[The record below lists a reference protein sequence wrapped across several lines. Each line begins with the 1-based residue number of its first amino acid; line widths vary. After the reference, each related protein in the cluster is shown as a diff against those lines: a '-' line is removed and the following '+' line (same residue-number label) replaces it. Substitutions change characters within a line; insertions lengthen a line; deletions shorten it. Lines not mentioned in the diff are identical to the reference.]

1 MIHVEPQPEPSK
13 FEELVRQPGRKF
25 LSLCPK
31 PKGKQ
36 WKTFW
41 TKILPDLHA
50 AYGGIC
56 SYSCHFIQHDT
67 GWRTVEHFRSKDDY
81 PSEAYEWI
89 NYRLVCGVLNGRK
102 GKRIVLDP
110 FEIEDGW
117 FVMEFPSLLVKP
129 ARDLDEARKKDVSSS
144 CEILGLN
151 DEGSCMNS
159 RQKYVEDYCKGRI
172 NFDHL
177 RRNAPFI
184 AAELQRQ
191 NLIEEIKNIMRYS

>member
-1 MIHVEPQPEPSK
+1 MIHVEPQPPPDNFDK
-13 FEELVRQPGRKF
+13 LVRQPGLKL
-25 LSLCPK
+25 LSQCPK
-31 PKGKQ
+31 PKGSQ
-36 WKTFW
+36 WKTYW
-41 TKILPDLHA
+41 TKIAPDLHA

-56 SYSCHFIQHDT
+56 SYSCHFIQYDT
-67 GWRTVEHFRSKDDY
+67 GWRTVEHFKPKDDY
-81 PSEAYEWI
+81 PSDAYEWT

-102 GKRIVLDP
+102 GKRTVLDP
-110 FEIEDGW
+110 FEIKDGW

-129 ARDLDEARKKDVSSS
+129 AQNLTEAQKVNVRSS

-159 RQKYVEDYCKGRI
+159 RQQYVKDYCNGEI
-172 NFDHL
+172 TFDYL

-191 NLIEEIKNIMRYS
+191 NLIEEIKNIMIYG